1 MVPKS
6 PRHLDPLWIS
16 KSKVSGSAINGWF
29 SCTIW
34 CTKKDHCSFILLIGA
49 GDGFLRS
56 ALQSSNIAVNHHY
69 TTSYKCP
76 DI

>member
-34 CTKKDHCSFILLIGA
+34 CTKKDHCSFILLIGDA
-49 GDGFLRS
+49 DCF
-56 ALQSSNIAVNHHY
+56 
-69 TTSYKCP
+69 
-76 DI
+76 